1 MKVLSE
7 LQHKLIIGVTGGI
20 GAGKTAAT
28 DAFAELGIA
37 VVDADLVA
45 REVVEPGSSVL
56 EQIRVYFGDDILL
69 ADGNLNRAKLRQI
82 IFSDVAQKNWLN
94 QLMHPAI
101 RQALVAQLEL
111 AAAESPYVILSA
123 PLLLENEL
131 EIMVDRVLVVDV
143 NEEVQLQR
151 ASGRD
156 GVNESQIQ
164 AIIDSQISRPER
176 LAKADDVI
184 DNSKDLKCL
193 IEQVK
198 RFHKKYLEL
207 TN

>member
-56 EQIRVYFGDDILL
+56 EQIRVHFGDDILL